1 MINFKSI
8 CEVRMRLNVM
18 SNYRWLK
25 ISFLLTF
32 FSSLMIAQKV
42 LAHHAFGGK
51 TPTNLFEGF
60 VSGLAHP
67 VIGLDHFAFVV
78 ASGLLGA
85 RLKQGILVPI
95 VFVLATMTGT
105 GIHLQEI
112 NLPFSEGIIAASVIL
127 FGGLLTVKNER
138 LDASYWSMIVIA
150 TLAMLAGIF
159 HGYAYGES
167 IVGSEMTPLIAY
179 LAGFAMIQLIVALLA
194 FLVGKV
200 MFKQGQNKAFSII
213 RLIGVGISALGF
225 VFLSAN
231 FGH

>member
-1 MINFKSI
+1 
-8 CEVRMRLNVM
+8 M

-25 ISFLLTF
+25 ISCFITL
-32 FSSLMIAQKV
+32 FSCLMIGEKT
-42 LAHHAFGGK
+42 LAHHAFEGK

-67 VIGLDHFAFVV
+67 IIGLDHFAFVV

-95 VFVLATMTGT
+95 VFILATMAGT

-112 NLPFSEGIIAASVIL
+112 NLPFAEGIIAASVII

-138 LDASYWSMIVIA
+138 LDASYWSMMVVS

-167 IVGSEMTPLIAY
+167 IVGSEMTPLMAY
-179 LAGFAMIQLIVALLA
+179 LAGFAMIQLIVALLV
-194 FLVGKV
+194 FFVGKV
-200 MFKQGQNKAFSII
+200 MFKQGENKAFSII